1 MGYQQFGISP
11 ALVDRIKMKMK
22 NPAVKE
28 RIKNMINGISKQ
40 ELQNTAVVRRL
51 VRNASAVMNEKL
63 TSAQE
68 DQIVKFVIAQKID
81 PSNTFHLI
89 RLWGMFR

>member
-11 ALVDRIKMKMK
+11 ALVDRIKLKMK

-28 RIKNMINGISKQ
+28 RVKNMINGISKQ
-40 ELQNTAVVRRL
+40 ELQDTAVVRRL

-63 TSAQE
+63 TSSQE
-68 DQIVKFVIAQKID
+68 EQIVKFVIAQKID
-81 PSNTFHLI
+81 PGNTFHLI